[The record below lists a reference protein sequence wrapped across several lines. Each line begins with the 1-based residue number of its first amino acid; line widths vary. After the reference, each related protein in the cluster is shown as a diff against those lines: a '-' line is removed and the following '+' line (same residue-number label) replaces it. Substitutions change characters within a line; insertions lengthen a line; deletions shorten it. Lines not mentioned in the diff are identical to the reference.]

1 MSSWSSCVVLRDA
14 KVVHMRPIAKKQGFL
29 EAPLNLV
36 LGAEA
41 NVRVLRSLFRSSEPC
56 SPPSLASSSGIS
68 HTGISKVLDV
78 LMDLGIIIPLGIG
91 RSRLFRLRDSH
102 PLYGALKALFEAESE
117 LKSRLEGAIQKIFAQ
132 LENSPVSAWIE
143 GSSVIGDDL
152 PGDPIR
158 IGILSSVK
166 QQRSLNDV
174 LEPLIGEIERNCD
187 IPIDLAFLTEADL
200 EPMAEDDPERFTKIR
215 LICGAPPNAFIN
227 KNSTSRKRGFP
238 LSHEKVDQRNLRLG
252 ELLAEEIKKDSSLIN
267 KAREFIGRRM
277 KEASPNEQRTLREW
291 ERILASRSTVNIM
304 RFLREPGERA
314 TRLRQSLPFVGSI
327 TEELRRR
334 LRESTQH
341 ERESADEA
349 K

>member
-1 MSSWSSCVVLRDA
+1 MVSSERNE
-14 KVVHMRPIAKKQGFL
+14 VHMRPIAKKQGFL
-29 EAPLNLV
+29 QAPLNLV

-41 NVRVLRSLFRSSEPC
+41 NVRVLRSLFRASEPC
-56 SPPSLASSSGIS
+56 SQPSLASSAGLS
-68 HTGISKVLDV
+68 HTGISKVLEG
-78 LMDLGIIIPLGIG
+78 LIELGIVIPLGID

-102 PLYGALKALFEAESE
+102 PLFGALKALFEAESE
-117 LKSRLEGAIQKIFAQ
+117 WKIRLEASLQKVFAQ
-132 LENSPVSAWIE
+132 LENPPISAWME
-143 GSSVIGDDL
+143 GSTVIGNDI

-166 QQRSLNDV
+166 HQRGLNDI
-174 LEPLIGEIERNCD
+174 LEPLIGEIERSCD
-187 IPIDLAFLTEADL
+187 VPIDFMFLTEADL

-215 LICGAPPNAFIN
+215 LLFGSPPEAFVN
-227 KNSTSRKRGFP
+227 QNSPTRKRGLP

-252 ELLAEEIKKDSSLIN
+252 ELLAEEINKDSSLIS
-267 KAREFIGRRM
+267 KAREFIGLRM

-304 RFLREPGERA
+304 RLLRDPGEHA

-327 TEELRRR
+327 TEELRKR
-334 LRESTQH
+334 LRESNQY
-341 ERESADEA
+341 REESKDEA